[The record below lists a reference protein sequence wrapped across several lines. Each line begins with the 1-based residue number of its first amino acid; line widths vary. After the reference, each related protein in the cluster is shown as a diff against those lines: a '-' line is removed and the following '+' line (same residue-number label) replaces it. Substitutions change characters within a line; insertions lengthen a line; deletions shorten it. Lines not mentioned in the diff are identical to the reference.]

1 MIREEMDGM
10 NDMDG
15 ANGMDGASKRSER
28 DESDELGERN
38 GNIGHLGENGQH
50 GNKRDGRNDN
60 RDIELTGLDDAFN
73 DFGDPVPDE
82 PASAPWE
89 QTQAFS
95 SPTAAGR
102 RGVEAGKQQSN
113 RGTQNNFDGLIGT
126 SVDKENTDY
135 GNRSS
140 RRKGASGSRR
150 MWTVLGIVAEVLFTL
165 AAFCALYIVWQVW
178 WTGTQSEH
186 EQVKQRE
193 SVSWSDPTK
202 SADSQKNVNIANP
215 QNGEAPVQPSK
226 ANPDDLIAQ
235 VYIPR
240 FGDQWE
246 RTVVEG
252 TDTSALNQHGLGHY
266 THTQMPGEVGNF
278 AVAGHRAG
286 YGQPLSDVDKL
297 QAGDV
302 IVVRTKDYWYVYS
315 YARYVRVTPDRVD
328 VVAPNPDNP
337 NAKPTERMITLTTC
351 DPKYSAPAPY
361 RWISY
366 GKLKYWAKV
375 SDGVPA
381 ELTRQGQNGQIKF
394 INNGQQ
400 SWASKLPSLIPVVI
414 AALLIYAVL
423 FILAAIFWRWPLCR
437 SIRRGEV
444 KRPSASIYGG
454 LMRLQPGTTP
464 VRVLLLLILL
474 FAAAVAVVQWCCPWA
489 AANIPILHEMSNY
502 SPMAG

>member
-1 MIREEMDGM
+1 MDGM
-10 NDMDG
+10 DDMNGVNDM
-15 ANGMDGASKRSER
+15 NGMDDVSKHEDRGELDR
-28 DESDELGERN
+28 LGERN
-38 GNIGHLGENGQH
+38 SNMGQAGKNGSY
-50 GNKRDGRNDN
+50 GDERNDHDN
-60 RDIELTGLDDAFN
+60 SRNSIELTHLNSAF
-73 DFGDPVPDE
+73 DEFGDPESDE

-89 QTQAFS
+89 QTQTFS
-95 SPTAAGR
+95 SPIAVGGANTGAGN
-102 RGVEAGKQQSN
+102 QQGAQDSRDDFN
-113 RGTQNNFDGLIGT
+113 GLIGT
-126 SVDKENTDY
+126 SPNNKNNNYVDHTT
-135 GNRSS
+135 
-140 RRKGASGSRR
+140 RRKAASGSRG
-150 MWTVLGIVAEVLFTL
+150 MWTALGIVAEVLFTL

-186 EQVKQRE
+186 EQIKQRE
-193 SVSWSDPTK
+193 SVAWSDPTK
-202 SADSQKNVNIANP
+202 SADPQKNVNIANP

-226 ANPDDLIAQ
+226 ANPGDLIAQ

-266 THTQMPGEVGNF
+266 TQTQMPGEVGNF

-286 YGQPLSDVDKL
+286 YGQPLGDVDKL
-297 QAGDV
+297 QADDV

-315 YARYVRVTPDRVD
+315 YERYVRVTPDRVD

-337 NAKPTERMITLTTC
+337 NDKPTERMITLTTC

-366 GKLKYWAKV
+366 GKLKYWANV

-381 ELTRQGQNGQIKF
+381 ELTHTGQDGQVTF
-394 INNGQQ
+394 INNEEQ

-423 FILAAIFWRWPLCR
+423 FVLAALFWRWPLRR

-502 SPMAG
+502 SPMSD